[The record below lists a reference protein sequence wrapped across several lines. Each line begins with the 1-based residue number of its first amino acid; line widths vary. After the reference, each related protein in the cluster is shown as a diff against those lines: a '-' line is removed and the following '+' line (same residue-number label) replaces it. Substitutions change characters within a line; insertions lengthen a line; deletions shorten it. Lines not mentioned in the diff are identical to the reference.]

1 MTIRTSSTNFAW
13 LCEISNSTV
22 AVTVFWSISHD
33 YVKFL
38 HDHAKWKYLIFNISF
53 LIYSIS
59 SFWIHLNYLQ
69 INSKSWSKCIDFSS
83 SSTLFFF
90 LNSISFLSLN
100 ASKITL
106 KYFQNFTKIISIS
119 YKYPINTLYGFWVS
133 VFFLHSPYIHGSSWE
148 A

>member
-1 MTIRTSSTNFAW
+1 MDTWHDLRGLSEASSSSNLEFNNKMTIRTSSTNFAW

-53 LIYSIS
+53 LISSIS

-90 LNSISFLSLN
+90 LNSISFFVTQCFKNHLEIF
-100 ASKITL
+100 SK
-106 KYFQNFTKIISIS
+106 
-119 YKYPINTLYGFWVS
+119 
-133 VFFLHSPYIHGSSWE
+133 LHKNH
-148 A
+148 